1 MLRETSLKDDLG
13 LHGSASH
20 SIDFTADAPQRATL
34 SASLNSASSQFHLAP
49 GELLSPDPLPSP
61 QQLSVSPNPYADFQ
75 HFDISADPFAGQIAD
90 NGKIIWS
97 PEEAADNLNRY
108 DVNYTFGNNGALDD
122 GVLTYGFWQ
131 SQEEVTNSYYMEP
144 MTDPETGEQ
153 FITDDAA
160 WVASGYFAPFNAEQ
174 QAMAIENL
182 GLWDDLINVR
192 FEAADSAADA
202 DITFGFTVMSSA
214 AGAHTYFPQ
223 EEAWNDYYGTTE
235 SGKISGDV
243 WANWLYSG
251 NYNPDINDF
260 ADTSAGNYAWFA
272 ITHELGH
279 SLGLAHGGDYNAS
292 DDNDGDGQPDPITY
306 EGDAYFY
313 QDSQQ
318 YTIMSYFDG
327 RVTVQAAVNWDT
339 GYFVFAQTPAVH
351 DILAVQN
358 VYGADYTTRAGDTV
372 YGFNSTADR
381 AVFDFSQNTVPVLTI
396 WDGGGNDTLDLSGF
410 NADNVID
417 INEGAF
423 SSAGNMISADAKA
436 FYAGYFGIENDAEY
450 AAFFAHN
457 GLGPDGRPVD
467 NIAIAYGAQIE
478 NAIGGSGNDLLVSNG
493 LDNLLSGNGG
503 SDTVSYDR
511 ATAAVTV
518 DLSSHSATGGG
529 GHDTLSSI
537 ENAIGS
543 DFNDTLLGDAG
554 QNILDGNAGNDVL
567 NGGGGLDT
575 ASYLSATAGVRVDLG
590 IAGAQ
595 NTLGAGSDTLI
606 SIENLTGSRFDDRL
620 IGNNQANVMQGGDG
634 IDVITLGGGNDTFVL
649 ELGTKASTKA
659 GAISWDVITDFG
671 AGDKIDVSHLGAD
684 LHFDGSSANK
694 DLGDLTYKVY
704 NSVNGAENA
713 LGIDID
719 GHDGAA
725 GIRGPVTVVF
735 ANVDGGTPDIGLVL
749 LNHNGVS
756 AGDFLFA

>member
-1 MLRETSLKDDLG
+1 MLRETSLNDDLG

-20 SIDFTADAPQRATL
+20 TIDFAADAPQRGTL
-34 SASLNSASSQFHLAP
+34 SASLISAASQFNLAP

-75 HFDISADPFAGQIAD
+75 HFDISADPYAGQVAA
-90 NGKIIWS
+90 NGKEIWS
-97 PEEAADNLNRY
+97 PEQAADNLNRY

-122 GVLTYGFWQ
+122 HVLTYGFWQ
-131 SQEEVTNSYYMEP
+131 SQAEVMNSYYMEP

-174 QAMAIENL
+174 QAMAIQNL

-214 AGAHTYFPQ
+214 AGAHTYYPQ

-251 NYNPDINDF
+251 NYDPDINDF

-292 DDNDGDGQPDPITY
+292 DDNDGDGKPDPITY
-306 EGDAYFY
+306 QGDAYFY

-318 YTIMSYFDG
+318 YTIMSYFSG
-327 RVTVQAAVNWDT
+327 RYTGQAAVNWDT
-339 GYFVFAQTPAVH
+339 GYFQFAQTPAVH
-351 DILAVQN
+351 DVLAVQN
-358 VYGADYTTRAGDTV
+358 VYGADHTTRAGDTV

-381 AVFDFSQNTVPVLTI
+381 DIFDFSHNTIPVLTI

-410 NADNVID
+410 DADAYID
-417 INEGAF
+417 INDGAF
-423 SSAGNMISADAKA
+423 SSAGYAMTAEQKEYWGSVFHITTDAQW
-436 FYAGYFGIENDAEY
+436 D
-450 AAFFAHN
+450 AFFARN

-467 NIAIAYGAQIE
+467 NIAIAYGADIE
-478 NAIGGSGNDLLVSNG
+478 NAVGGSGND
-493 LDNLLSGNGG
+493 
-503 SDTVSYDR
+503 R
-511 ATAAVTV
+511 
-518 DLSSHSATGGG
+518 
-529 GHDTLSSI
+529 I
-537 ENAIGS
+537 
-543 DFNDTLLGDAG
+543 
-554 QNILDGNAGNDVL
+554 
-567 NGGGGLDT
+567 
-575 ASYLSATAGVRVDLG
+575 
-590 IAGAQ
+590 
-595 NTLGAGSDTLI
+595 
-606 SIENLTGSRFDDRL
+606 
-620 IGNNQANVMQGGDG
+620 IGNELNNRIQGGDG
-634 IDVITLGGGNDTFVL
+634 FDVITLGAGHDTFVA
-649 ELGTKASTKA
+649 ELGTRSASKV
-659 GAISWDVITDFG
+659 GNVSWDVITDLG
-671 AGDKIDVSHLGAD
+671 AGDKIDLSGLD
-684 LHFDGSSANK
+684 ESFHFRGTSANK
-694 DLGDLTYKVY
+694 YEGDVTYKVY

-725 GIRGPVTVVF
+725 GISGPVTVVF
-735 ANVDGGTPDIGLVL
+735 TNVDGGQPDIGLIL

-756 AGDFLFA
+756 ANDFIFA